1 MQNTSTLHF
10 NRLSTLF
17 LLTGLSLLAFISVSK
32 AALPD
37 TQCQFSPHLKCSDA
51 AGSALWEKPALDD
64 VSKLTAD
71 AHRLYLNQNNQV
83 ISFDLNNGRAIWKA
97 HSGPEALF
105 FFPVLN
111 QQDIYL
117 ARSDGKLEKR
127 QASTG
132 ALHWSRQTGSGWV
145 YPPVI
150 IEGQLV
156 TGGQDRTIWV
166 LDSETGEI
174 ATSMTLSQELVM
186 PLANSHALVY
196 ASTFDSTISAYQIK
210 TQQGKQP
217 QTVWRSLMD
226 SPVFDIQ
233 VSQDALIA
241 SDMGGTISSLDPL
254 TGQLKW
260 QQAVHQNAV
269 YWNIQHQ
276 QTLYSLSESGLL
288 SAIDLDSGKLLSRR
302 QFTGKFDR
310 PPIVRGES
318 LVLFD
323 THGDPQQVSLKIL
336 NTGHATNL
344 LTFNQTRIQ

>member
-1 MQNTSTLHF
+1 MQSTSTPYF
-10 NRLSTLF
+10 NRLGTLF
-17 LLTGLSLLAFISVSK
+17 LLTGLSLLAFISISK

-37 TQCQFSPHLKCSDA
+37 AQCQFSPHLTCSDA
-51 AGSALWEKPALDD
+51 TGLALWEKPALSD
-64 VSKLTAD
+64 VSKLAAD
-71 AHRLYLNQNNQV
+71 SDRLYLNRNNQV
-83 ISFDLNNGRAIWKA
+83 ISFDRSNGRTIWKA

-132 ALHWSRQTGSGWV
+132 ELHWSRQTGPGWV
-145 YPPVI
+145 YPPVV
-150 IEGQLV
+150 IEGQIV

-166 LDSETGEI
+166 LNSETGETTTSI
-174 ATSMTLSQELVM
+174 ALSQELVM
-186 PLANSHALVY
+186 PLANSHALIY
-196 ASTFDSTISAYQIK
+196 ASTFDSTISAYQIE
-210 TQQGKQP
+210 TLPGKQV
-217 QTVWRSLMD
+217 QTAWRSHMD

-233 VSQDALIA
+233 ISQDALIA
-241 SDMGGTISSLDPL
+241 SDMGGTISAINPL

-269 YWNIQHQ
+269 YWNILRQRK
-276 QTLYSLSESGLL
+276 LYTLSESGLL

-336 NTGHATNL
+336 NTGQASNL